1 MKASPYAMHVGIIV
15 CIFVVYYDVSLFL
28 HYINIVCVVPSPNNQ
43 IPSPDDSRKRMVGYD
58 IFDKITYIIIGLVF
72 GILLVPCV
80 YFLGG
85 LLSGVLYTY
94 SSQLNETS
102 HCLQH
107 LIDFSSNLESVHET
121 VAQAANDTRIC
132 TNVTPPSLPHT
143 KEPIRCLRS
152 HLLPPVIR
160 ICLFTLLRSS

>member
-132 TNVTPPSLPHT
+132 TV
-143 KEPIRCLRS
+143 
-152 HLLPPVIR
+152 
-160 ICLFTLLRSS
+160 